1 MVGERLLLN
10 RLTFSGDT
18 PPDIQLV
25 TFLLLSNVSELSI
38 GAKIKMFSKP
48 SPPVRYVLPN
58 KKYYP
63 FVNNILTFFESS
75 INFCSP
81 SASYF
86 LFEVNF
92 LFIFFSLSSKSDF
105 YTKLATSF
113 LLNKSISFN
122 LAVKSS
128 Y

>member
-1 MVGERLLLN
+1 MVGERLLSN

-48 SPPVRYVLPN
+48 SSPVRYVLHN

-75 INFCSP
+75 INFSSP
-81 SASYF
+81 SVYF

-105 YTKLATSF
+105 YTK
-113 LLNKSISFN
+113 
-122 LAVKSS
+122 
-128 Y
+128 